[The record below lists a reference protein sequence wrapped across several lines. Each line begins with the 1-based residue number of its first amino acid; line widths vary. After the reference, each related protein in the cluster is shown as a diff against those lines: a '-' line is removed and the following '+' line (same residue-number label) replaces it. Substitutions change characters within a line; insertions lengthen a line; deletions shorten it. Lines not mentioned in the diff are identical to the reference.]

1 MNTKTNDFLEYLM
14 VIGSVFGTEGDA
26 VSNSLRPLNFR
37 GRCAFGMPCDHRRI
51 SYGCEKKIGVCWSE
65 CVGTLDKTFG
75 TGHFQYE
82 GESYS
87 VWVWLNRNEIDFML
101 VLGQTWVRFGSDL
114 CRI

>member
-1 MNTKTNDFLEYLM
+1 M

-26 VSNSLRPLNFR
+26 VSNGFRPLNFK

-82 GESYS
+82 GESYPG
-87 VWVWLNRNEIDFML
+87 WVGLKRRKDDFVPDLNRNR
-101 VLGQTWVRFGSDL
+101 VRFASDL
-114 CRI
+114 S

>member
-1 MNTKTNDFLEYLM
+1 MKFNFGKNYKKIPTKNGFLPEFDRFLEYLM

-26 VSNSLRPLNFR
+26 ISNGFRPLNFK

-82 GESYS
+82 GK
-87 VWVWLNRNEIDFML
+87 IF
-101 VLGQTWVRFGSDL
+101 LGSFLGLGLFWA
-114 CRI
+114 

>member
-1 MNTKTNDFLEYLM
+1 MVRIIKKSQQKVGFLSEFDRFLEYLM

-26 VSNSLRPLNFR
+26 ISNGFRPLNFK

-82 GESYS
+82 GK
-87 VWVWLNRNEIDFML
+87 
-101 VLGQTWVRFGSDL
+101 
-114 CRI
+114 